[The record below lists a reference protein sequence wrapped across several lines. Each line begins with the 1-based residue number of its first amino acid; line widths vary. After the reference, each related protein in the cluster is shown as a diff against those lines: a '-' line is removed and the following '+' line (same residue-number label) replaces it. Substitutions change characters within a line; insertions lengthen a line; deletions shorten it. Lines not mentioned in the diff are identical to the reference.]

1 MAKTK
6 KSFDLKASAKKLK
19 KFWKQPLS
27 PDYHLSLKEVAAFSV
42 SSLGMNFIINVGYLV
57 LTAAIIPIAYGV
69 EAIHAT
75 IITVAVSILNL
86 IITPIFGNIIDNP
99 KKKGKGKLKP
109 HFLWMTPLIT
119 VLAILASFSPLD
131 IITNKT
137 VRLVY
142 LYCTAVPML
151 CLQQLFVS
159 LSNLYPAVMTP
170 NSQERANMLSPVSL
184 ILSLAPTIMNFL
196 LGPIRDVFKR
206 MNKEYW
212 AFRIYGIVFSLL
224 GFALTFFIFKFTKE
238 RVYDTQEDVKKE
250 KVGFLKGIS
259 MIAKNKPLLLYVA
272 FGIFTVLKTT
282 FYLQMPLLGEYKYQ
296 SDYGVTTYSSLTLIT
311 GFGATPGMLIAPLLI
326 KKFGKKN
333 VILFGTGI
341 QTVIL
346 AVLAIVGFQNMPVGI
361 ASIIICTL
369 YGFLYNLCTGLN
381 IIVFPSL
388 LADLIDYQQ
397 YISNERI
404 EGYLNSFNMWVS
416 SLFGVAFQFIPVLIQ
431 TNLLGFE
438 QGLDIFRPSPGSI
451 ASGVFNPDYVVGIA
465 NSWFN
470 AATYIALIACVLS
483 MIPLFFYT
491 FNEKKHKQYMEEIKL
506 RAVSS
511 TFEEEESLEEAKD
524 SAIRELEEMG
534 ESAEEIKEIIESSG
548 ASVDGGS
555 VTEDSISE
563 DDKI

>member
-6 KSFDLKASAKKLK
+6 NSFDLKASAKKLK

-238 RVYDTQEDVKKE
+238 RVYDTQEDVK
-250 KVGFLKGIS
+250 
-259 MIAKNKPLLLYVA
+259 
-272 FGIFTVLKTT
+272 
-282 FYLQMPLLGEYKYQ
+282 
-296 SDYGVTTYSSLTLIT
+296 
-311 GFGATPGMLIAPLLI
+311 
-326 KKFGKKN
+326 
-333 VILFGTGI
+333 
-341 QTVIL
+341 
-346 AVLAIVGFQNMPVGI
+346 
-361 ASIIICTL
+361 
-369 YGFLYNLCTGLN
+369 
-381 IIVFPSL
+381 
-388 LADLIDYQQ
+388 
-397 YISNERI
+397 
-404 EGYLNSFNMWVS
+404 
-416 SLFGVAFQFIPVLIQ
+416 
-431 TNLLGFE
+431 
-438 QGLDIFRPSPGSI
+438 
-451 ASGVFNPDYVVGIA
+451 
-465 NSWFN
+465 
-470 AATYIALIACVLS
+470 
-483 MIPLFFYT
+483 
-491 FNEKKHKQYMEEIKL
+491 
-506 RAVSS
+506 
-511 TFEEEESLEEAKD
+511 SLEDRK
-524 SAIRELEEMG
+524 
-534 ESAEEIKEIIESSG
+534 
-548 ASVDGGS
+548 SV
-555 VTEDSISE
+555 V
-563 DDKI
+563 